1 MFKITKSRIKRE
13 IQLLYPLPDPRRKE
27 EFLRE
32 LPYPKASFAETA
44 AVQIGYIHKWVWALS
59 LLLVAGALAMGE
71 YLAPGESYSN
81 LWCMSGVMPLLAV
94 LAVTE
99 TFRSSA
105 YGMAELEMASKHSL
119 PQILL
124 IRMGVIGGVDFF
136 LAVAGILFIVRQG
149 TMGMLQAAVYLMAPW
164 LCTCVLALQIEKYAK
179 GGDTVWYCTACGC
192 FLCIGSTISGQS
204 GGVIYDGSK
213 FYLWLIAFCALLVCF
228 ARQIWHIRHG
238 AEEWNL
244 YLI

>member
-1 MFKITKSRIKRE
+1 MFKIAKSHIKRE
-13 IQLLYPLPDPRRKE
+13 MQQLYPAPDPKRKE
-27 EFLRE
+27 EFLWE

-59 LLLVAGALAMGE
+59 LLLVTGALAMGE
-71 YLAPGESYSN
+71 YLAPGGSYGN

-124 IRMGVIGGVDFF
+124 IRMGVIGSVDFF

-149 TMGMLQAAVYLMAPW
+149 TMGMLRAAVYLIVPW
-164 LCTCVLALQIEKYAK
+164 LCACVLAFQIEKYAK
-179 GGDTVWYCTACGC
+179 GGDTVWYCTALGC
-192 FLCIGSTISGQS
+192 FLCMGCVISGQS
-204 GGVIYDGSK
+204 GGIIYDGSQ
-213 FYLWLIAFCALLVCF
+213 FYLWMIAFCALLVCF

-244 YLI
+244 YLT

>member
-1 MFKITKSRIKRE
+1 MFKITESHIKRE
-13 IQLLYPLPDPRRKE
+13 MKQLYPAPDPKRKE
-27 EFLRE
+27 KFLRE
-32 LPYPKASFAETA
+32 LPYPKASFAEMA

-59 LLLVAGALAMGE
+59 LLLATGALAMGE
-71 YLAPGESYSN
+71 YLAPGRNYGS
-81 LWCMSGVMPLLAV
+81 LWCMSGAMPLLAV

-124 IRMGVIGGVDFF
+124 IRMGVIGSVDFF
-136 LAVAGILFIVRQG
+136 LAAAGILFIVRQG
-149 TMGMLQAAVYLMAPW
+149 TMGMLRAAVYLMVPW
-164 LCTCVLALQIEKYAK
+164 LCTCVLAFQIEKHAK

-192 FLCIGSTISGQS
+192 FLCMGCVISGQS
-204 GGVIYDGSK
+204 GGIIYDRSK
-213 FYLWLIAFCALLVCF
+213 FYLWLVVFFALSICF

-244 YLI
+244 YLT